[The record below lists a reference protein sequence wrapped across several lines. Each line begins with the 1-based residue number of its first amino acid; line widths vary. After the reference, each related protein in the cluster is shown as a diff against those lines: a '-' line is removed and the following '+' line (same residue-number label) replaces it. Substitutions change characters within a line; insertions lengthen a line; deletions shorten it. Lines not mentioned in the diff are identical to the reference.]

1 MDELSSISLSGD
13 GLHVECSSLLRTLS
27 GHLRQ
32 YLGSVFD
39 RWRLKFQATRGHA
52 EHHSSG
58 IIGFA
63 RRVPV
68 RSSSLPVDI
77 RHHIRWSK
85 SKDPCECMRCSSVR
99 EMSTLVPT
107 KNYCFFF
114 LFARS
119 AIQVQHLP
127 SKQPT
132 DIHPRICPWM
142 ASVGG
147 FPVGLIAKCGV
158 VDKPRVDPSRRRSG
172 SP

>member
-114 LFARS
+114 FLRDRQFRSNIYRPNNLQTFILAFVHGWLLWAGFRS
-119 AIQVQHLP
+119 A
-127 SKQPT
+127 
-132 DIHPRICPWM
+132 
-142 ASVGG
+142 
-147 FPVGLIAKCGV
+147 
-158 VDKPRVDPSRRRSG
+158 
-172 SP
+172 